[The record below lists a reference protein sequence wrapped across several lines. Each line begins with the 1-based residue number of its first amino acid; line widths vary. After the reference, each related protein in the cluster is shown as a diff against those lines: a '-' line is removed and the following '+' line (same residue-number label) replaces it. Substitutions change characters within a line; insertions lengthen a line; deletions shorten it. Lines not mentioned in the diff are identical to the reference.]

1 MNVLDVLGRVGARS
15 YRGTV
20 TATTATTTT
29 PDAATP
35 DWLAELTA
43 ALGRDSVRTD
53 PDVTASYARDQ
64 AMLAP
69 AGTPAAV
76 VLPRTTADV
85 SAVMR
90 IASAHG
96 VPVVPRGAGSGL
108 AGAANAVDGAI
119 TLVMTRMD
127 RVLEVSTADRLA
139 VVQPGVVNKAL
150 RDEVAG
156 HGLFYPPDPSSYDWC
171 TIGGN
176 LANNS
181 GGLCCVKYG
190 VTTDYV
196 LGMEVVLADGRVLRT
211 GRRTVKGVAGY
222 DLPKL
227 FVGSE
232 GTLGVIT
239 EATLSLRPAP
249 RTPVTLVATF
259 SSTAQTG
266 QVVEA
271 AVSCGVVPSLMEVMD
286 QTCIRAVDDMLKADL
301 DRDAHALL
309 VAQSDAGGEA
319 AVAEMEVL
327 AQLCR
332 DAGCDLVHVTDDAAE
347 GDLLLAARRMALPAL
362 EQLGTTLIDD
372 VAVPRSRIAAFLDGC
387 DAVARERGLVIG
399 VVGHAGDGNMHP
411 TMVFDPTDDDHRA
424 RAFAAFDDVL
434 ELGLALGGTITGEHG
449 VGNLKSE
456 WLEREIGPV
465 SLDVHRSIKRALD
478 PDGLLNPGKMFSAG

>member
-1 MNVLDVLGRVGARS
+1 
-15 YRGTV
+15 V
-20 TATTATTTT
+20 TATTATTTS

-43 ALGRDSVRTD
+43 ALGRDSVLTD

-76 VLPRTTADV
+76 VLPRTTEEV
-85 SAVMR
+85 SATLR
-90 IASAHG
+90 IAHAHG

-108 AGAANAVDGAI
+108 AGAANAMDGAI

-127 RVLEVSTADRLA
+127 KVLEVSTADRLA

-150 RDEVAG
+150 RDEVAK

-387 DAVARERGLVIG
+387 DAIARERGLVIG

-411 TMVFDPTDDDHRA
+411 TMCFDPTDEDHKA

-465 SLDVHRSIKRALD
+465 ALDVHRSIKRALD